1 MSVVG
6 EWLSAHGAAI
16 VEEFIQEEQAK
27 IPMLNWISILL
38 AGYASEDPQ
47 FYEIKDHLRKNIPE
61 ADLIEIAEDV
71 VTVVKDGVA
80 TKFAY

>member
-1 MSVVG
+1 MLDRISNALTSHTCKDPG
-6 EWLSAHGAAI
+6 FYTFKAI
-16 VEEFIQEEQAK
+16 
-27 IPMLNWISILL
+27 
-38 AGYASEDPQ
+38 
-47 FYEIKDHLRKNIPE
+47 LRRAIPE